1 MIFVFPLDRYDNR
14 PYTLNHI
21 VQTFTISF
29 SHIVFEILVVRQYS
43 LVAISRSGCILLSS
57 ALAST
62 PTLVEAEVSF
72 NMSFSTPPTR
82 GLKFYRRPQSAKLSI
97 TQHSF
102 NPTIFWGWG
111 WGWYM
116 GHRPSS
122 HGSPFQIFFF

>member
-72 NMSFSTPPTR
+72 NMSFSTPPT
-82 GLKFYRRPQSAKLSI
+82 
-97 TQHSF
+97 
-102 NPTIFWGWG
+102 NPPKKYF
-111 WGWYM
+111 
-116 GHRPSS
+116 SNKKE
-122 HGSPFQIFFF
+122 